1 VCIPQILRVIPYS
14 ATQLYSYE
22 VLKRAFSDRDGKLS
36 VPARL
41 SAGACAGMTATL
53 VRCALAGESRS
64 FSRPALHT
72 TLPRHDTL
80 LPRNTMLQTP
90 CVYWG
95 CMSCAQ
101 EYRRTLPE
109 SLCIAVRA
117 QPRG

>member
-53 VRCALAGESRS
+53 VRCALAGESCS
-64 FSRPALHT
+64 FSRPALQHDPSQT
-72 TLPRHDTL
+72 RHIAPPQHHAADTVRVL
-80 LPRNTMLQTP
+80 GLHVLRTGVQTH
-90 CVYWG
+90 V
-95 CMSCAQ
+95 
-101 EYRRTLPE
+101 T
-109 SLCIAVRA
+109 
-117 QPRG
+117 